1 MSGNLKFLPALPFMG
16 GDPYAKY
23 GWTET
28 ASTKPLQTQFAGAI
42 GYLLSI
48 TFAATYWCV
57 SRRPWPR
64 RPLSLLRPSP
74 PMRDGQSRDDTRT
87 LAASEHS
94 LLQGRR
100 RSARQRVPR
109 LHACVVGRRPDF
121 LFL

>member
-74 PMRDGQSRDDTRT
+74 PMRDGQARDDTRT

-94 LLQGRR
+94 LP
-100 RSARQRVPR
+100 S
-109 LHACVVGRRPDF
+109 
-121 LFL
+121 